1 MGNKYSGLQ
10 IGIHWLVFF
19 WLLWLTPRWS
29 YAVLRRVVIG
39 RFNMTHVSCGITIL
53 LLMVARLIIRLKYP
67 TPPIVPRPK
76 PMMTGMAHLGHLVIY
91 LLFIALPVIGL
102 VMMYNRGNPWVAF
115 GITMPHAAEAN
126 FERVDM
132 LKSARHAGESG
143 LFCYWTSCHRCF
155 DASLFLE
162 RQYAVTDDAA

>member
-19 WLLWLTPRWS
+19 LVIVAYAAMELRGFAPRS
-29 YAVLRRVVIG
+29 YRPW
-39 RFNMTHVSCGITIL
+39 FNMTHVSCGITIL

-102 VMMYNRGNPWVAF
+102 VMMYNRGNPWSHLALLCP
-115 GITMPHAAEAN
+115 MPPKLTLNA
-126 FERVDM
+126 
-132 LKSARHAGESG
+132 
-143 LFCYWTSCHRCF
+143 
-155 DASLFLE
+155 
-162 RQYAVTDDAA
+162 

>member
-1 MGNKYSGLQ
+1 MELRG
-10 IGIHWLVFF
+10 FA
-19 WLLWLTPRWS
+19 PRS
-29 YAVLRRVVIG
+29 YRP

-132 LKSARHAGESG
+132 LKSTASRWRIWAI
-143 LFCYWTSCHRCF
+143 CYWTSCHRCF